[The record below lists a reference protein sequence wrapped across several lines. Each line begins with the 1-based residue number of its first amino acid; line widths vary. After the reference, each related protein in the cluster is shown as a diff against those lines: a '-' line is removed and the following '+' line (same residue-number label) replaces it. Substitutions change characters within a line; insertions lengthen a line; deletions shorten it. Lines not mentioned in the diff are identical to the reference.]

1 MYMDNQE
8 IIDEIAIE
16 RNIKE
21 STKDK
26 YKIVLNHYSKFCGMT
41 LRELLDEAED
51 EEEQRIRKK
60 KRKIKRRLIDYRKFL
75 FDNMLI
81 STAKAY
87 LSLVKTFYTHYEI
100 ELPILPKLNTLNV
113 NDVEPLKYSDLLT
126 KEIIK
131 QVLDKG
137 KPIMRAIVL
146 FSISSGCA
154 NAETMSL
161 TIHDFIEA
169 TSNDSS
175 PYHNSNDIYEV
186 IDLLMG
192 REDIVPTFY
201 MRRRKTN
208 KYYYT
213 FCSPEATQ
221 AILVYLANDRR
232 KLVPEDKLFKI
243 HPISVVRILGEMNDD
258 LGLGK
263 KGTYNRLRTHQFRK
277 FHASNLKKSGM
288 SMEDINS
295 IQGKAKT
302 AVNEAYF
309 FDNPKQLKQIYID
322 HLDAVTINWNVH
334 QLDMKSEEYRLLESE
349 LDKKNK
355 EYDDLKDRIINIEN
369 AINNSMTSE
378 ELEIIEKYM

>member
-131 QVLDKG
+131 QVLYKG

-169 TSNDSS
+169 TSNDAS